1 MTEPETSDCWDTS
14 ISLGMPLQN
23 RISGRSPPWNKP
35 LHVLDTGRRTQSC
48 SLCWWAQWCRRIC
61 VPGPWISHH
70 ADSPSSHLSRPWMEN
85 QRMEPWQQWPHDST
99 QWRQQEYRGAC
110 RGHVQKPEDLWPM
123 KLTGLTWSYNG
134 HKPKTPFQHG
144 HESRLGKSN
153 H

>member
-85 QRMEPWQQWPHDST
+85 QRMEPGSNDHMTALNEGNRNTEGPAGDMSKNQRTSDPWSSQVSH
-99 QWRQQEYRGAC
+99 
-110 RGHVQKPEDLWPM
+110 
-123 KLTGLTWSYNG
+123 GLTMDISP
-134 HKPKTPFQHG
+134 KPHFSMAMKVD
-144 HESRLGKSN
+144 
-153 H
+153 